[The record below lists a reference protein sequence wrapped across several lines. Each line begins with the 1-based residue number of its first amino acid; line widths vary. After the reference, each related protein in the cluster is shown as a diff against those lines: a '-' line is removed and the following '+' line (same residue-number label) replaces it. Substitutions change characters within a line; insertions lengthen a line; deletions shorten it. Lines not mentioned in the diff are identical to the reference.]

1 MLRGLSSHEIDNVV
15 SQIIAVDAP
24 AEDGELADR
33 GVINVRGDISPESF
47 RLFESANDDFQMAA
61 VDGGSATLLNAGSF
75 VVASV
80 RVGQAMF
87 RESEFQREHS
97 SNPELHVFHI
107 SLGSLREAYSI
118 FYEKTVG
125 GTPPDTPKGLEE
137 AVGRIR
143 TLLEWNRVEVMLED
157 GLAPGSVLVFDGALW
172 AGITGIGPMLQR
184 IVKGAAE
191 NGIILCGISKKSMLT
206 HSGQPLIPKVQMLG
220 EEFHPKRAWFL
231 PLDIDTAYSEKQ
243 FGEVF
248 VAKLHPYSGHVFR
261 TDLALPNGIDGTEA
275 LGKLAALSNDPTY
288 AGYPYPLARVHNDV
302 AFTRSEVEELRHLL
316 RKRALDKG
324 MDQKSWH
331 LTFQEFHD
339 VLDINR

>member
-15 SQIIAVDAP
+15 SQIIAADEP
-24 AEDGELADR
+24 EEGELAER
-33 GVINVRGDISPESF
+33 GVINVRGDISSESF
-47 RLFESANDDFQMAA
+47 QFFEPADKDFRMAA

-80 RVGQAMF
+80 RVGQAIF
-87 RESEFQREHS
+87 EGAEFQRES
-97 SNPELHVFHI
+97 SRNPELHVFHI
-107 SLGSLREAYSI
+107 SLGSLRKAYSI

-125 GTPPDTPKGLEE
+125 GTPPDSPMGLEE

-143 TLLEWNRVEVMLED
+143 TLLEWSRVEAMLAD
-157 GLAPGSVLVFDGALW
+157 GLASGSVLVFDGALW
-172 AGITGIGPMLQR
+172 AGITGIGGMLRR

-191 NGIILCGISKKSMLT
+191 KGIILCGISKRSMLT
-206 HSGQPLIPKVQMLG
+206 HSGAPLIPKVQMLG
-220 EEFHPKRAWFL
+220 EDFHPKRAWFL
-231 PLDIDTAYSEKQ
+231 PLQIDAAYSEKQ
-243 FGEVF
+243 FGKVF

-261 TDLALPNGIDGTEA
+261 TDLALPDGVDETEA

-288 AGYPYPLARVHNDV
+288 VGYPYPLARVHNDV
-302 AFTRSEVEELRHLL
+302 AFTHSEAEELRHLL
-316 RKRALDKG
+316 RKRALEEG